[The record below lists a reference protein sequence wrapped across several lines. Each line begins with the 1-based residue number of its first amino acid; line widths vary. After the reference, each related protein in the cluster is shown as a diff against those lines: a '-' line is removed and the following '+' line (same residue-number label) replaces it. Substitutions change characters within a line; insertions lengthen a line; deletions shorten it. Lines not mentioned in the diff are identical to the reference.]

1 MQMDR
6 LTITLLISSTDSVLY
21 QAAFLSPSPPVMVAF
36 WQREEELTF
45 QDQEVSYLSVPQ
57 SPQLR
62 GSRCRRDALRDWL
75 I

>member
-6 LTITLLISSTDSVLY
+6 LTITLLINSTDSVLY
-21 QAAFLSPSPPVMVAF
+21 QAAFSLHYHHQLWLLLDKAG
-36 WQREEELTF
+36 RGALIL

-62 GSRCRRDALRDWL
+62 GR
-75 I
+75 

>member
-21 QAAFLSPSPPVMVAF
+21 QAAFSLHHHHQLWLLFGKAG
-36 WQREEELTF
+36 RGAHIL
-45 QDQEVSYLSVPQ
+45 QDQKVSYLSVPQ

-62 GSRCRRDALRDWL
+62 GR
-75 I
+75 